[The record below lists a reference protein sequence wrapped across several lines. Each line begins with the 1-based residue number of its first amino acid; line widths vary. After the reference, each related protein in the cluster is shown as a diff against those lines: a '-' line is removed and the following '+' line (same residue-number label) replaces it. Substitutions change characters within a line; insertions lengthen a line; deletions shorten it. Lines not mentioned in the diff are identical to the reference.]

1 MNKTKKIRELI
12 GEEVRN
18 QLKEYSTK
26 DYVARY
32 HGTNIVIKN
41 AHEVSS
47 DDQVWKSIYEKLS
60 KVAESIAK
68 QTKAWPVE
76 IIVKLY

>member
-1 MNKTKKIRELI
+1 MSKNIQIRELI
-12 GEEVRN
+12 KKEARK
-18 QLKEYSTK
+18 QLKEYSSK
-26 DYVARY
+26 DYVVKY

-41 AHEVSS
+41 AYEVSS
-47 DDQVWKSIYEKLS
+47 DDQIWKSIYEKLS

>member
-1 MNKTKKIRELI
+1 MKNIL
-12 GEEVRN
+12 V
-18 QLKEYSTK
+18 
-26 DYVARY
+26 DY
-32 HGTNIVIKN
+32 IPF
-41 AHEVSS
+41 EVSS
-47 DDQVWKSIYEKLS
+47 DDQIWKSIYEKLS